1 LEKVKDNLPEMP
13 WDTVKRLTEVYGV
26 SKKDVETLLGLD
38 EFDGAGVR
46 YFEEVTQGDPKLG
59 KRAINW
65 SVHPFSQIRS

>member
-1 LEKVKDNLPEMP
+1 MP

-38 EFDGAGVR
+38 EFDGAGIR
-46 YFEEVTQGDPKLG
+46 YFEEVTQGEPNLG

-65 SVHPFSQIRS
+65 SVHSCNQE